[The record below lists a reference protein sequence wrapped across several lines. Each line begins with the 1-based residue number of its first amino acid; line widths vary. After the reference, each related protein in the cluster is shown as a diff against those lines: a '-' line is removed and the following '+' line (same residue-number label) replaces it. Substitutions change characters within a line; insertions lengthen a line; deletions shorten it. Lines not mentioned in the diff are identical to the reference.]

1 MEKNSTPL
9 LGAEMAHL
17 GAGKAPQTQPGG
29 LFPKMLVFGMQEVK
43 GQFWSILGLILF
55 LFCMMLFG
63 YNLSVLVYLLSF
75 VF

>member
-1 MEKNSTPL
+1 
-9 LGAEMAHL
+9 MAHL

-55 LFCMMLFG
+55 LFCMIFG
-63 YNLSVLVYLLSF
+63 YKLSNLSLSVILCFQVFRLVFFLSGDI
-75 VF
+75 